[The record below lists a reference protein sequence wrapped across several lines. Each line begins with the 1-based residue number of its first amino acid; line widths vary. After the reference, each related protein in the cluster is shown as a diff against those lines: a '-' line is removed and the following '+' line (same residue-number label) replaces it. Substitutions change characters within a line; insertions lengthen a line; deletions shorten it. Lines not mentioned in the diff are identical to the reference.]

1 MLGFSHGGPEGP
13 HYTTRGPEGPHY
25 NALPGFLLVMWLVLL
40 SPGASAQDLTIAAA
54 SDLQSVLPAI
64 AERFQKETGQPVGLT
79 FGSSGNFFSQIQHG
93 APFDVFFSA
102 DVEYAVRLETAGLVE
117 PGSLFRYAIGR
128 IVLWSRKDSG
138 IDVRG
143 GLSVL
148 GDLRVRRVAIA
159 NPEHAPY
166 GRAAVAAL
174 QHEKLYEGV
183 RSKFVLGES
192 VSQAAQF
199 VQSGN
204 AEAGII
210 AFSLALA
217 PALRD
222 TGTYY
227 EIPASFHPPLEQ
239 AVVIIKASRRK
250 ELARQFLT
258 FFKRTDIGRLLQ
270 EFGFTRPAS
279 P

>member
-1 MLGFSHGGPEGP
+1 
-13 HYTTRGPEGPHY
+13 
-25 NALPGFLLVMWLVLL
+25 MWLALL
-40 SPGASAQDLTIAAA
+40 SSGASAQDLTIAAA

-64 AERFQKETGQPVGLT
+64 AQRFQMETGQRVGLT

-93 APFDVFFSA
+93 APFDLFFSA
-102 DVEYAVRLETAGLVE
+102 DVDYAARLQTAGFAE
-117 PGSLFRYAIGR
+117 TGSLFKYAVGR

-143 GLSVL
+143 GLPVL
-148 GDLRVRRVAIA
+148 GDARVRRVAIA

-210 AFSLALA
+210 ALSLALA
-217 PALRD
+217 PALRAS
-222 TGTYY
+222 GTYY
-227 EIPASFHPPLEQ
+227 EIPASLHPPLEQ
-239 AVVIIKASRRK
+239 AVVITSASRRK
-250 ELARQFLT
+250 ELARQFLV
-258 FFKRTDIGRLLQ
+258 FFRRPDIGRLLE
-270 EFGFTRPAS
+270 EFGFTRPLN